1 MNILIDMNLPPRWVQ
16 VFAREG
22 WNAVHWSQIGA
33 FTASDWEIMA
43 WAKTNGY
50 VVFTHDL
57 DFSAL
62 LAATQGKGPSV
73 IQVRT
78 QNNLP
83 EAIGNLVID
92 SLKRFGGEI
101 ETGAIITLDPGR
113 ARVRILPLKG
123 QDAVD

>member
-1 MNILIDMNLPPRWVQ
+1 MKILIDMNLPPLWAK
-16 VFAREG
+16 VFIAEG
-22 WNAVHWSQIGA
+22 WEALHWSQVGEP
-33 FTASDWEIMA
+33 TASDREIMT
-43 WAKTNGY
+43 WARENSY

-78 QNNLP
+78 QDVLP
-83 EAIGNLVID
+83 EAIGDLVLD
-92 SLKRFGGEI
+92 SLRRFRSEL
-101 ETGAIITLDPGR
+101 EKGAIITIDPSR

-123 QDAVD
+123 PDLND